1 LLRADIQTTPL
12 QSQAC
17 AAIVAALR
25 GENSVARRSNDPSRV
40 REKILKQATE
50 EFARIG
56 FEGARV
62 DRIAERS
69 RVSKNMLYYYFKSK
83 EGLFVAALE
92 RMYQSLRDQQKDLV
106 VRASDP
112 VAAMAQLVHHTFHAL
127 KDNPSAIR
135 LMNEENKH
143 RAKYIRKSD
152 RMRDL
157 YNPLVETIRFILDR
171 GVKDGTFRPGLDPT
185 IVYLTLSSL
194 CYHYLSNQFT
204 LEIALDRDLGSEE
217 AQQQWLDHVSG
228 LVLLYCLTPAT
239 AISRR
244 KPRRETP
251 KRVAAPPPLLVL
263 QQK

>member
-1 LLRADIQTTPL
+1 
-12 QSQAC
+12 
-17 AAIVAALR
+17 
-25 GENSVARRSNDPSRV
+25 VARRSNDPVRV

-62 DRIAERS
+62 DRIAARC

-92 RMYQSLRDQQKDLV
+92 QMYQDLREQQKDLS

-112 VAAMAQLVHHTFHAL
+112 VAAMGQLVHHTFYAFRN
-127 KDNPSAIR
+127 NPSAIR
-135 LMNEENKH
+135 LKNEENKH
-143 RAKYIRKSD
+143 RGKYIRKSG

-157 YNPLVETIRFILDR
+157 YNPLVETIRFVLDR
-171 GVKDGTFRPGLDPT
+171 GLEDGTFRPNLDPT

-204 LEIALDRDLGSEE
+204 LEIALNRDLGSEE
-217 AQQQWLDHVSG
+217 AQSLWLDHVTT
-228 LVLLYCLTPAT
+228 LVLRYCLSPPA
-239 AISRR
+239 AKPAR
-244 KPRRETP
+244 KPRRAIL
-251 KRVAAPPPLLVL
+251 KPLASSSSQVSL

>member
-1 LLRADIQTTPL
+1 LRVGTEI
-12 QSQAC
+12 
-17 AAIVAALR
+17 I
-25 GENSVARRSNDPSRV
+25 SVAPRSSDPVRV

-62 DRIAERS
+62 DRIAERC
-69 RVSKNMLYYYFKSK
+69 RLSKNMLYYYFKSK

-92 RMYQSLRDQQKDLV
+92 RMYQELRDRQKDLS

-112 VAAMAQLVHHTFHAL
+112 VVAMEQLVHHTFFAF

-143 RAKYIRKSD
+143 RGKYIRKSG

-171 GVKDGTFRPGLDPT
+171 GAKDGIFRPQLDPT

-194 CYHYLSNQFT
+194 CYHYLSNQYT
-204 LEIALDRDLGSEE
+204 LEIALDRDLGSDET
-217 AQQQWLDHVSG
+217 QKLWLDHVSN
-228 LVLLYCLTPAT
+228 LVLLYCL
-239 AISRR
+239 SE
-244 KPRRETP
+244 PRLGERTRSPREMINS
-251 KRVAAPPPLLVL
+251 
-263 QQK
+263 

>member
-1 LLRADIQTTPL
+1 LRAGTEI
-12 QSQAC
+12 
-17 AAIVAALR
+17 I
-25 GENSVARRSNDPSRV
+25 SVAPRSSDPVRV

-62 DRIAERS
+62 DRIAERC
-69 RVSKNMLYYYFKSK
+69 RLSKNMLYYYFKSK

-92 RMYQSLRDQQKDLV
+92 RMYQELRDRQKDLS

-112 VAAMAQLVHHTFHAL
+112 VVAMEQLVHHTFFAF

-143 RAKYIRKSD
+143 RGKYIRKSG

-157 YNPLVETIRFILDR
+157 YNPLVETIRLILDR
-171 GVKDGTFRPGLDPT
+171 GVKDGIFRPQLDPA

-194 CYHYLSNQFT
+194 CYHYLSNQYT
-204 LEIALDRDLGSEE
+204 LEIALDRDLGSDE
-217 AQQQWLDHVSG
+217 AQKLWLDHVSN
-228 LVLLYCLTPAT
+228 LVLLYCL
-239 AISRR
+239 SG
-244 KPRRETP
+244 PRVGQRTRSPREM
-251 KRVAAPPPLLVL
+251 VNS
-263 QQK
+263 

>member
-1 LLRADIQTTPL
+1 MAP
-12 QSQAC
+12 
-17 AAIVAALR
+17 
-25 GENSVARRSNDPSRV
+25 RSSDPVRV

-62 DRIAERS
+62 DRIAERC
-69 RVSKNMLYYYFKSK
+69 RLSKNMLYYYFKSK

-92 RMYQSLRDQQKDLV
+92 RMYQELRDRQKDLS

-112 VAAMAQLVHHTFHAL
+112 VVAMEQLVHHTFFAF

-143 RAKYIRKSD
+143 RGKYIRKSG

-171 GVKDGTFRPGLDPT
+171 GAKDGIFRPQLDPT

-194 CYHYLSNQFT
+194 CYHYLSNQYT
-204 LEIALDRDLGSEE
+204 LEIALDRDLGSAE
-217 AQQQWLDHVSG
+217 AQKLWLDHVSN
-228 LVLLYCLTPAT
+228 LVLLYCL
-239 AISRR
+239 SE
-244 KPRRETP
+244 PRVGERIRSPGEMINS
-251 KRVAAPPPLLVL
+251 
-263 QQK
+263 